1 MADYPRHTL
10 VDVVVTHHMRLWL
23 YVEMPTGE
31 RGWIPDE
38 YLDDVRVEREHWPEI
53 GSVLRAV
60 VLDGPKGGR
69 YWLSAR
75 PSAFEAARQAN
86 ASGQG

>member
-1 MADYPRHTL
+1 MADYPRYTIL
-10 VDVVVTHHMRLWL
+10 DVVVTHHERLWL
-23 YVEMPTGE
+23 NVQMPTGAP
-31 RGWIPDE
+31 GWIPDE

-60 VLDGPKGGR
+60 VLDGPKRGR

-75 PSAFEAARQAN
+75 PSVFEAARQAG
-86 ASGQG
+86 AEGQG